1 MSMNFSWPRVNSAL
15 PPSSPLHPSNPTGC
29 NQNKGSLTSV
39 SNHCSPLLRV
49 QPVPSTTRKWAMQG
63 RSCNTGALRCP
74 ATGCRALSVS
84 LETETLLEAES
95 MLSCSVPSTQKG
107 LSAGTGWGI
116 RLKSSQKCYRKV
128 GCNRPQITLFI
139 FQWIPLALPL
149 LCSCPLLPSVNTH
162 QILTNLFK
170 EWELPGLHLHLLIS
184 VLTMVFRYLFQKG
197 RQESLTVKGQ
207 RLALLKVTA
216 MYKRKF
222 VYIWTSQTNLC
233 VFDNSASWIIC

>member
-1 MSMNFSWPRVNSAL
+1 MSTNFSWPRVNSAL

-29 NQNKGSLTSV
+29 NQNKGSLTFV

-149 LCSCPLLPSVNTH
+149 LCSCPLLPSVNT
-162 QILTNLFK
+162 
-170 EWELPGLHLHLLIS
+170 LIKS
-184 VLTMVFRYLFQKG
+184 WQTFLKSGNCQGFICTFLFQCLPWFSGIFFRKEDKKAWLS
-197 RQESLTVKGQ
+197 RVK
-207 RLALLKVTA
+207 
-216 MYKRKF
+216 
-222 VYIWTSQTNLC
+222 
-233 VFDNSASWIIC
+233 D